1 MKIYT
6 EISEL
11 EEFEPWADAKETHE
25 RICDA
30 GKGEEF
36 IQQLDDVYPD
46 GITETQ
52 LNDLLWFEEE
62 WCYSL
67 VGLNKYGYE
76 PMEAC
81 DIYDSNTVQDY
92 ITRHFEELNND
103 DETEKGRWIDDDH
116 EVCHAIE
123 EWLEENQDSDD
134 IEEIAEKWLNDGGE
148 ATIEEY
154 TYFEEESTTNE

>member
-11 EEFEPWADAKETHE
+11 EEFEPWADAKETQE

-52 LNDLLWFEEE
+52 LNDLLWFEDE

-81 DIYDSNTVQDY
+81 DVYDSDTVQEF
-92 ITRHFEELNND
+92 IKEWLKSKNED
-103 DETEKGRWIDDDH
+103 DPDESWIDDDH

-123 EWLEENQDSDD
+123 EWLEDNQDSDD
-134 IEEIAEKWLNDGGE
+134 LEEIAEKWLNDGGRE
-148 ATIEEY
+148 TIEEY
-154 TYFEEESTTNE
+154 TYFEEESTTDK

>member
-1 MKIYT
+1 MKIYR

-11 EEFEPWADAKETHE
+11 EDFAAWQDAKFTQE

-36 IQQLDDVYPD
+36 IQQLDSVYPD
-46 GITETQ
+46 GVTETQ

-62 WCYSL
+62 WCYRL

-81 DIYDSNTVQDY
+81 DIYDSDTVQEY
-92 ITRHFEELNND
+92 IKEYLEEMNEDAEN
-103 DETEKGRWIDDDH
+103 GHWIDDDH

-123 EWLEENQDSDD
+123 EWLEDNQDSDD
-134 IEEIAEKWLNDGGE
+134 IKEIAEKWLN
-148 ATIEEY
+148 EEGKEVIKEN
-154 TYFEEESTTNE
+154 TYFEEESTTDK

>member
-11 EEFEPWADAKETHE
+11 EEFEPWADAKETQE
-25 RICDA
+25 RICYA

-67 VGLNKYGYE
+67 VGLNKYGYN
-76 PMEAC
+76 PIDGC
-81 DIYDSNTVQDY
+81 DVYDSDVVQEFID
-92 ITRHFEELNND
+92 EWLESKNED
-103 DETEKGRWIDDDH
+103 DPDKSWYADDS
-116 EVCHAIE
+116 EICYAIG
-123 EWLEENQDSDD
+123 EWLEENQDTDD
-134 IEEIAEKWLNDGGE
+134 IEWLGGMWLKDGGE
-148 ATIEEY
+148 DVIKENTL
-154 TYFEEESTTNE
+154 FEI